1 MCICV
6 DFEATLLIPPGR
18 WGWNQGIKLDVEM
31 KEGFAPTMEKFP
43 IAWKPLTLPEKVAN
57 RTKILLDLMNP
68 SVVFTSPY
76 YKLVYSPFCCDKILI

>member
-31 KEGFAPTMEKFP
+31 KEGFAPTMEKISHCMKALDF
-43 IAWKPLTLPEKVAN
+43 AWKSCKQNKNSARFNEPFSSVHFS
-57 RTKILLDLMNP
+57 IL
-68 SVVFTSPY
+68 
-76 YKLVYSPFCCDKILI
+76 